1 MRAGDVVVSTFALAF
16 LAVTSASAQDR
27 CQSVPDGKLQDI
39 KSGLT
44 VDGEGSISDGAAV
57 RSDAFERLYF
67 IAAEI
72 DGPGLEGSGDIGVWA
87 SNRLEGGQGLLMS
100 VSEIA
105 VEFSVFRDGGK
116 TDARVE
122 MADDGAHE
130 AAQCLRG

>member
-1 MRAGDVVVSTFALAF
+1 MRARDIVVSTVVLAL

-39 KSGLT
+39 ESGLT
-44 VDGEGSISDGAAV
+44 VDGEGSITDGAAV

-67 IAAEI
+67 IAAEF
-72 DGPGLEGSGDIGVWA
+72 DGPGLEGSGDVGVWA
-87 SNRLEGGQGLLMS
+87 SNRLQGGQGVLMS

-122 MADDGAHE
+122 MADDGAQD
-130 AAQCLRG
+130 AVQCLRG